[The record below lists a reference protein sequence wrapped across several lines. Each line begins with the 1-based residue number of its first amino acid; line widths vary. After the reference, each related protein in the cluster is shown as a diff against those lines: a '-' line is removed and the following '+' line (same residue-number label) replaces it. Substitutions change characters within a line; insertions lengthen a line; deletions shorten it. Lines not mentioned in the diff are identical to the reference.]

1 MPDGSTFCLH
11 TDVAA
16 ARDTLARIRVMETEL
31 GVHIT
36 LAHDATWME
45 EGKNAVTLLSLL
57 DDKSCEDVRH
67 SLRQQLPL

>member
-16 ARDTLARIRVMETEL
+16 ARDTLARIRVMESEL
-31 GVHIT
+31 GVHVA

-45 EGKNAVTLLSLL
+45 EGKNAVLLSLL
-57 DDKSCEDVRH
+57 DDKFRH
-67 SLRQQLPL
+67 DIRQSLTRQLPF